1 MQDSKIRTREVESM
15 LRTFAALDDPD
26 DIYALLMDL
35 CTIREITEMSQR
47 LEVAHLLAQK
57 TPYTEIQ
64 RRTGVSTTTISRV
77 SKCLNYGAG
86 GYARAVE
93 LGVPGQAATNPQEGE

>member
-1 MQDSKIRTREVESM
+1 MDQDKIRTAEVDAM

-26 DIYALLMDL
+26 DIFALLMDM
-35 CTIREITEMSQR
+35 CTIREISEMSQR
-47 LEVAHLLAQK
+47 LQVAHLLAK
-57 TPYTEIQ
+57 KVPYTEIQ
-64 RRTGVSTTTISRV
+64 KQTGVSTTTISRV

-93 LGVPGQAATNPQEGE
+93 LSIDQEGEDA

>member
-1 MQDSKIRTREVESM
+1 MNEDKIRTPEVESM
-15 LRTFAALDDPD
+15 LETFAALDDPN

-47 LEVAHLLAQK
+47 LEVARLLADK
-57 TPYTEIQ
+57 VPYTEIQ
-64 RRTGVSTTTISRV
+64 RKTGVSTTTISRV

-93 LGVPGQAATNPQEGE
+93 FDADALSGKE